1 MYIQALKSLIS
12 KFLQVKKMETE
23 LLKNGINKEL
33 IKYAKLCC
41 KNAAQEAEIYNS
53 YDILL
58 HVYITFDRS
67 LKIGW
72 QIDKMDVENSINYFL
87 KVE

>member
-23 LLKNGINKEL
+23 LVKKGIDKEL
-33 IKYAKLCC
+33 INYAKLCC
-41 KNAAQEAEIYNS
+41 KNAAQETEIYNS

-58 HVYITFDRS
+58 HVYIQVDMS

-72 QIDKMDVENSINYFL
+72 PIDEMDVENSIIIFL
-87 KVE
+87 K